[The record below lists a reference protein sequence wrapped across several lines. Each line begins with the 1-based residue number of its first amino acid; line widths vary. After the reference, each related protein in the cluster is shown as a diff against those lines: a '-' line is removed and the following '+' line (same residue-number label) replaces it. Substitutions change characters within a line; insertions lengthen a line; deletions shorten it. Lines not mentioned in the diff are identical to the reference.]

1 MIYLLEK
8 ALLTKLQLAKE
19 HYTDHWYWWDL
30 IKENNSENAENKT
43 SNNPDDNGIGKNN
56 KNGDSEKI
64 IV

>member
-1 MIYLLEK
+1 M
-8 ALLTKLQLAKE
+8 KLQLTKE

-64 IV
+64 IVQ

>member
-1 MIYLLEK
+1 M
-8 ALLTKLQLAKE
+8 KLQLAKE

-56 KNGDSEKI
+56 KNGDS
-64 IV
+64 